1 MRAYVF
7 QRLLLFVPVLV
18 GVSVIIFVI
27 MRVLPGDVAR
37 TVLLGVSGEGVVTEE
52 ALRNV
57 QQRLGLDKPLVLQY
71 LDWIWGVVRLDFG
84 TSFKTE
90 TPIAAEIAQRLPI
103 TFEMAILT
111 ALVSTAIAVPVGTIS
126 AIHQDKWIDYALRG
140 VTILGLAAPSF
151 WIGVLTIIGLV
162 RLFNWIPPIGFVTLW
177 EDPGK
182 NIQQMIWPAVGLGY
196 HYAAVVARMTRS
208 SMLEVLRQDYIRTAW
223 AKGLRERV
231 VVYRHAL
238 KNSLLPVITIIGIQ
252 FALLLGGTVIMETI
266 FSVPGMG
273 RTFVDAIAFR
283 DYPMVQASV
292 VVFAVLILLANLGVD
307 LLYAWLDPRVGYGA

>member
-1 MRAYVF
+1 MQAYVF

-57 QQRLGLDKPLVLQY
+57 QQRLGLDKPLVMQY

-111 ALVSTAIAVPVGTIS
+111 ALVATAIAVPVGTIS
-126 AIHQDKWIDYALRG
+126 AIHQDKWVDYVLRS

-196 HYAAVVARMTRS
+196 HYAAVV
-208 SMLEVLRQDYIRTAW
+208 
-223 AKGLRERV
+223 
-231 VVYRHAL
+231 
-238 KNSLLPVITIIGIQ
+238 
-252 FALLLGGTVIMETI
+252 
-266 FSVPGMG
+266 
-273 RTFVDAIAFR
+273 
-283 DYPMVQASV
+283 
-292 VVFAVLILLANLGVD
+292 
-307 LLYAWLDPRVGYGA
+307 